1 MQKCL
6 FHFLVLILPTK
17 KSKYRQFVLR
27 SLFCC
32 VSTLHSLCMLFLESD
47 FISSLE
53 LISATRAQGLV
64 FPLKSIIS
72 QLEHSCCSRV
82 SESLMSVGSAGKVV
96 RSHSFFPSS
105 PFRMKKYFNCNF
117 LMFRIYSR
125 SLYFMRCILALARS
139 VDTSWMQFAALSY
152 ESKQRRKWRAFQF

>member
-32 VSTLHSLCMLFLESD
+32 VSTLSVCYFWSL
-47 FISSLE
+47 ISSHLE

-139 VDTSWMQFAALSY
+139 VDTSWMQFTALSY